1 MTGTW
6 VAAAPAL
13 IAAGALLAGAVPV
26 RWSRRPAEREGRADG
41 PRAPAGRTGR
51 GPGGTAPPSPG
62 RSPMGADPD
71 DAPARRHGPLPG
83 RWAYAGRAA
92 GLAGGV
98 LLAVL
103 PLVDGTSEESR
114 WLLGA
119 ACLLVVLQAVAYRWA
134 PRREA
139 FAGGGIAAAATALWT
154 VPLLPGASFFEYVG
168 MSAFWCV
175 PSLGAAVVGGYPR
188 FTDRRRTRAVR
199 EARHAQQ
206 LRLAHDLHDFVAH
219 DISGIVAQAQAARFV
234 AGQDPAAA
242 LPALERIERAG
253 LAALAS
259 IDRTVSLLRA
269 SASADRAPVPGLGE
283 LADLVR
289 RFGEEGRTESRLD
302 LADGVEHALSREA
315 AATLHRVAAEALT
328 NVRRHAPAA
337 TRVDVEL
344 TLLAGEVTMTVTN
357 DGVRPGPHPRPRERG
372 GSGLPALAERVRA
385 SGGTLRTATHDGNWC
400 LTATLDRTGDR
411 P

>member
-6 VAAAPAL
+6 VVAVPAV
-13 IAAGALLAGAVPV
+13 IAAGALVAEAVPV
-26 RWSRRPAEREGRADG
+26 RWGVRSAGAREMRAA
-41 PRAPAGRTGR
+41 PPSSVRAPASADAGAASARRLG
-51 GPGGTAPPSPG
+51 PPS
-62 RSPMGADPD
+62 
-71 DAPARRHGPLPG
+71 G
-83 RWAYAGRAA
+83 RWTYAGRAA
-92 GLAGGV
+92 GLAGAA

-103 PLVDGTSEESR
+103 PLVDGTPEESR

-119 ACLLVVLQAVAYRWA
+119 ACLLVVLQAAAYRWA

-139 FAGGGIAAAATALWT
+139 LTGGGLAAVATALWT
-154 VPLLPGASFFEYVG
+154 VPLVPSASFFEHVG

-188 FTDRRRTRAVR
+188 STDRRRTRAVH

-206 LRLAHDLHDFVAH
+206 LLLAHDLHDFVAH

-234 AGQDPAAA
+234 ADQDPAAA

-269 SASADRAPVPGLGE
+269 STDADRAPLPGLGE

-289 RFGEEGRTESRLD
+289 RFGDEGRTGSHLD
-302 LADGVEHALSREA
+302 IGDGVERALSREA
-315 AATLHRVAAEALT
+315 AATLHRVATEALT
-328 NVRRHAPAA
+328 NVRRHAPGA

-344 TLLAGEVTMTVTN
+344 TLVDAEVTMTVTN
-357 DGVRPGPHPRPRERG
+357 DGARPGHHPRTREHG
-372 GSGLPALAERVRA
+372 GSGLPALAERLRA
-385 SGGTLRTATHDGNWC
+385 SGGTLHAATAHDGTWR